1 MRVRA
6 DDAGRGGRGLPSGI
20 PPAAEF
26 LSSAGA
32 SGAVGFT
39 RDAPRSPAAGRG
51 AALRVRANGA
61 GRGGAWP
68 ECLRKAL
75 IRSAAG
81 CCVVLPGVRR
91 PAGVSG
97 GRDLREVQA
106 FPLRTDCHTMV
117 SGAYHRIGRR
127 AFELRT
133 GLHCLAL
140 AARLYAKW
148 RDGIRDPTRSGVY
161 DYPRSTKDL
170 L

>member
-1 MRVRA
+1 MRRMA
-6 DDAGRGGRGLPSGI
+6 PGR
-20 PPAAEF
+20 
-26 LSSAGA
+26 
-32 SGAVGFT
+32 
-39 RDAPRSPAAGRG
+39 
-51 AALRVRANGA
+51 
-61 GRGGAWP
+61 GAWP
-68 ECLRKAL
+68 ETSAQSVDPEHRWLLRCFA
-75 IRSAAG
+75 
-81 CCVVLPGVRR
+81 GVRR

-140 AARLYAKW
+140 AGLAHAKW
-148 RDGIRDPTRSGVY
+148 RDGRRDPTRSRVY